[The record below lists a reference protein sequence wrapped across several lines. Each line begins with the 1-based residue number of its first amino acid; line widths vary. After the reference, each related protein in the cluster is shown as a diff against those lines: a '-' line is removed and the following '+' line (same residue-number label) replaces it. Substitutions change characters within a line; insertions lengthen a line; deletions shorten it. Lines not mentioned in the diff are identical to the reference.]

1 MRPLIPKGYFYDRFP
16 TESNSAAEIHA
27 REVESSKKVLQD
39 EVVALETQAALVIQK
54 HNNFFVPH
62 FGLKVQQGI
71 AKLYLQDESGNW
83 KGVTGGAQA
92 NSIANEIM
100 TYKSPAPT
108 ETKLTQVE
116 CVGLIINMIK
126 RYELTYQ
133 LSQLRASLTAEDVK
147 NFYKFEKRPTYQQ
160 YVSVL
165 ETMKSTLNIGDSFKL
180 GNTTYNTDITSLLG
194 WSVWQADFRP
204 SDWVT
209 NQSAPSGTWHYV
221 YQRPHSSGFLINV
234 KQVANFYQR
243 AFKLGK
249 PQSYWQLFSQ
259 YRIGIYNAPELNGR
273 KGVALYRVDP
283 FTGAP
288 NKQVSQEDVV
298 ATGAATD
305 ADGALLSQVRATLFP
320 EMYTL
325 EAGVNYN
332 VGDAKVRYASELK
345 AALTLWDGI
354 SDKAKTPLVTIAS
367 QYGPTSSLAIYI
379 QPTGIETAL
388 KRLTMGTDFQSWFDN
403 MLGSKSQLA
412 NDLPKKMFTSQIT
425 DTEWAGYQTRMN
437 QAIDLLHDALTHPY
451 TYVAGIYST
460 VDSEATNDQA
470 KADAQDILGRVG
482 WPTNQ
487 PSKLFEVYVNDK
499 RDANI
504 VMNTVFNYLNEESLM
519 APPEMY
525 FPESIRAK
533 LEFNPY
539 VPPRDPNVQ
548 STDQASDAGK
558 TYNYEIVQRVS
569 RNITQNYSR
578 VESVSD
584 GKQYRR
590 YFGAGKTIVSKVNV
604 GSSATFLP
612 EATQL
617 IPVENTMSASNLARS
632 SFGRLQPEERNLL
645 LGGLAVVLIGGIAYM
660 GTR

>member
-1 MRPLIPKGYFYDRFP
+1 LRPLIPKGYFYDRFP

-126 RYELTYQ
+126 RYELSVQ
-133 LSQLRASLTAEDVK
+133 ISQSAATMTTADVRAFLEFD
-147 NFYKFEKRPTYQQ
+147 KRPTHSQ
-160 YVSVL
+160 YKTITKAIQSLGSKLSNLTIPVLLDPDKGWLSVL
-165 ETMKSTLNIGDSFKL
+165 PGFKP
-180 GNTTYNTDITSLLG
+180 TNTDKSDYKGT
-194 WSVWQADFRP
+194 WEYKSVR
-204 SDWVT
+204 
-209 NQSAPSGTWHYV
+209 NHPSGFKTH
-221 YQRPHSSGFLINV
+221 LIEI
-234 KQVANFYQR
+234 ANFYER
-243 AFKLGK
+243 AFKTGK

-412 NDLPKKMFTSQIT
+412 NNLPKKMFTSQIT

-437 QAIDLLHDALTHPY
+437 DAIDLLHDALTHPY

-460 VDSEATNDQA
+460 VHSEATSNQA

-487 PSKLFEVYVNDK
+487 PSKLFEVYVNDQ

>member
-1 MRPLIPKGYFYDRFP
+1 
-16 TESNSAAEIHA
+16 
-27 REVESSKKVLQD
+27 
-39 EVVALETQAALVIQK
+39 LE
-54 HNNFFVPH
+54 F
-62 FGLKVQQGI
+62 
-71 AKLYLQDESGNW
+71 D
-83 KGVTGGAQA
+83 
-92 NSIANEIM
+92 
-100 TYKSPAPT
+100 
-108 ETKLTQVE
+108 
-116 CVGLIINMIK
+116 
-126 RYELTYQ
+126 
-133 LSQLRASLTAEDVK
+133 
-147 NFYKFEKRPTYQQ
+147 KRPTHSQ
-160 YVSVL
+160 YKTITKAIQSLGSKLSNLTIPVLLDPDKGWLSVL
-165 ETMKSTLNIGDSFKL
+165 PGFKP
-180 GNTTYNTDITSLLG
+180 TNTDKSDYKGT
-194 WSVWQADFRP
+194 WEYKSVR
-204 SDWVT
+204 
-209 NQSAPSGTWHYV
+209 NHPSGFKTH
-221 YQRPHSSGFLINV
+221 LIEI
-234 KQVANFYQR
+234 ANFYER
-243 AFKLGK
+243 AFKTGK

-412 NDLPKKMFTSQIT
+412 NNLPKKMFTSQIT

-487 PSKLFEVYVNDK
+487 PSKLFEVYVNDQ

>member
-126 RYELTYQ
+126 RYELSVQ
-133 LSQLRASLTAEDVK
+133 ISQSAATMTTADVRAFLEFD
-147 NFYKFEKRPTYQQ
+147 KRPTHSQ
-160 YVSVL
+160 YKTITKAIQSLGSKLSNLTIPVLLDPDKGWLSVL
-165 ETMKSTLNIGDSFKL
+165 PGFKP
-180 GNTTYNTDITSLLG
+180 TNTDKSDYKGT
-194 WSVWQADFRP
+194 WEYKSVR
-204 SDWVT
+204 
-209 NQSAPSGTWHYV
+209 NHPSGFKTH
-221 YQRPHSSGFLINV
+221 LIEI
-234 KQVANFYQR
+234 ANFYER
-243 AFKLGK
+243 AFKTGK

-460 VDSEATNDQA
+460 VHSEATSNQA

>member
-126 RYELTYQ
+126 RYELSVQ
-133 LSQLRASLTAEDVK
+133 ISQSAATMTTADVRAFLEFD
-147 NFYKFEKRPTYQQ
+147 KRPTHSQ
-160 YVSVL
+160 YKTITKAIQSLGSKLSNLTIPVLLDPDKGWLSVL
-165 ETMKSTLNIGDSFKL
+165 PGFKP
-180 GNTTYNTDITSLLG
+180 TNTDKSDYKGT
-194 WSVWQADFRP
+194 WEYKSVR
-204 SDWVT
+204 
-209 NQSAPSGTWHYV
+209 NHPSGFKTH
-221 YQRPHSSGFLINV
+221 LIEI
-234 KQVANFYQR
+234 ANFYER
-243 AFKLGK
+243 AFKTGK

-412 NDLPKKMFTSQIT
+412 NNLPKKMFTSQIT

-460 VDSEATNDQA
+460 VHSEATSNQA

-487 PSKLFEVYVNDK
+487 PSKLFEVYVNDQ

>member
-1 MRPLIPKGYFYDRFP
+1 LRPLIPKGYFYDRFP

-126 RYELTYQ
+126 RYELSVQ
-133 LSQLRASLTAEDVK
+133 ISQSAATMTTAYVRAFLEFD
-147 NFYKFEKRPTYQQ
+147 KRPTHSQ
-160 YVSVL
+160 YKTITKAIQSLGSKLSNLTIPVLLDPDKGWLSVL
-165 ETMKSTLNIGDSFKL
+165 PGFKP
-180 GNTTYNTDITSLLG
+180 TNTDKSDYKGT
-194 WSVWQADFRP
+194 WEYKSVR
-204 SDWVT
+204 
-209 NQSAPSGTWHYV
+209 NHPSGFKTH
-221 YQRPHSSGFLINV
+221 LIEI
-234 KQVANFYQR
+234 ANFYER
-243 AFKLGK
+243 AFKTGK

-412 NDLPKKMFTSQIT
+412 NNLPKKMFTSQIT

-487 PSKLFEVYVNDK
+487 PSKLFEVYVNDQ

>member
-126 RYELTYQ
+126 RYELSVQ
-133 LSQLRASLTAEDVK
+133 ISQSAATMTTADVRAFLEFD
-147 NFYKFEKRPTYQQ
+147 KRPTHSQ
-160 YVSVL
+160 YKTITKAIQSLGSKLSNLTIPVLLDPDKGWLSVL
-165 ETMKSTLNIGDSFKL
+165 PGFKP
-180 GNTTYNTDITSLLG
+180 TNTDKSDYKGT
-194 WSVWQADFRP
+194 WEYKSVR
-204 SDWVT
+204 
-209 NQSAPSGTWHYV
+209 NHPSGFKTH
-221 YQRPHSSGFLINV
+221 LIEI
-234 KQVANFYQR
+234 ANFYER
-243 AFKLGK
+243 AFKTGK

-412 NDLPKKMFTSQIT
+412 NNLPKKMFTSQIT